1 MLSELQSGLN
11 KLKKVD
17 VKQKEA
23 PRVVI
28 CADSADYS
36 RLMKEAYFEEY
47 YEDIKSFT
55 FKTEF
60 QFLSKQQAKLLT
72 QEHRAYLKNSN
83 SMQDSLNSEGV
94 QEIIRNIDGKAK
106 ELNTRIFVRLSSR
119 SPKDAALFVPQF
131 SQLFQQ
137 VNFNSLIINYS
148 KIKLSF

>member
-28 CADSADYS
+28 CADSVDYS

-60 QFLSKQQAKLLT
+60 QLLSKQQAKLLT
-72 QEHRAYLKNSN
+72 QAHQVYLKNSN
-83 SMQDSLNSEGV
+83 SVHDSLNSEGV
-94 QEIIRNIDGKAK
+94 QEIVQNIDRNIRK
-106 ELNTRIFVRLSSR
+106 LNSRIFVRLSSR
-119 SPKDAALFVPQF
+119 SPKDAALLVPQF
-131 SQLFQQ
+131 SRLFLQ
-137 VNFNSLIINYS
+137 VL
-148 KIKLSF
+148 